1 MKKIFYGIAA
11 IAISFSSNFIAV
23 NSAQALEEGIYWGGG
38 SRYIS
43 IFKQA
48 NPKPNLTPNPQPSLT
63 TESDRY
69 CYSGFSAN
77 GTIIASL
84 NLKIPRYQTG
94 LDYEVY
100 TLQGVNNLAI
110 QQYAFKRDQITF
122 GKLVGRFVRE
132 GSVYKRDGDVSTER
146 SPELQ
151 KCLTSTKPYFK
162 QISAGRD
169 RR

>member
-1 MKKIFYGIAA
+1 MKKVLYGIAA
-11 IAISFSSNFIAV
+11 IALSFSSNLITV
-23 NSAQALEEGIYWGGG
+23 NSTQALEEGIYWGGG

-48 NPKPNLTPNPQPSLT
+48 NPNPTPNPT
-63 TESDRY
+63 DESDRF
-69 CYSGFSAN
+69 CYMGASPN
-77 GTIIASL
+77 GAMIASL

-94 LDYEVY
+94 IDYEVY

-110 QQYAFKRDQITF
+110 QQYAFKPDQITF

-132 GSVYKRDGDVSTER
+132 GLVYKRDGDVSIER

-151 KCLTSTKPYFK
+151 KCLNSTQPYFK
-162 QISAGRD
+162 QISSGRD

>member
-1 MKKIFYGIAA
+1 MKKVLYGIVA
-11 IAISFSSNFIAV
+11 IALSFSSNFIAAK
-23 NSAQALEEGIYWGGG
+23 SAQALEEGIYWGGG

-48 NPKPNLTPNPQPSLT
+48 NPTS
-63 TESDRY
+63 ESDRY
-69 CYSGFSAN
+69 CYSGSSPN
-77 GTIIASL
+77 GAMIASL
-84 NLKIPRYQTG
+84 NIKIPRYLTG

-100 TLQGVNNLAI
+100 TLQGVKNLAI

-132 GSVYKRDGDVSTER
+132 GSVYKREGNVSTER

-151 KCLTSTKPYFK
+151 ECLNSNKPYFK
-162 QISAGRD
+162 QISSGRD

>member
-11 IAISFSSNFIAV
+11 ITLSFSSNFIAAK
-23 NSAQALEEGIYWGGG
+23 SAQALEEGIYWGGG
-38 SRYIS
+38 SRYIT
-43 IFKQA
+43 IARKVTKEFGA
-48 NPKPNLTPNPQPSLT
+48 
-63 TESDRY
+63 RY
-69 CYSGFSAN
+69 CYSGSSSN
-77 GTIIASL
+77 GAMIASL

-94 LDYEVY
+94 IDYEVY
-100 TLQGVNNLAI
+100 TLDGAENDFAI

-132 GSVYKRDGDVSTER
+132 GIVYKREEDTRVKR

-151 KCLTSTKPYFK
+151 ECLKSNKPYFK
-162 QISAGRD
+162 QISSGRD

>member
-1 MKKIFYGIAA
+1 MKKVLYGIAA
-11 IAISFSSNFIAV
+11 ITLSFSSNFIAFK
-23 NSAQALEEGIYWGGG
+23 SAQALEEGIYWGGG

-43 IFKQA
+43 IFNQA
-48 NPKPNLTPNPQPSLT
+48 NPT
-63 TESDRY
+63 TESARY
-69 CYSGFSAN
+69 CYSGFSPN
-77 GTIIASL
+77 GAMIASL

-100 TLQGVNNLAI
+100 TLQGVKNLAI

-132 GSVYKRDGDVSTER
+132 GSVYKREGNVSTER

-151 KCLTSTKPYFK
+151 ECLTSTKPYFK
-162 QISAGRD
+162 QISSGRD

>member
-1 MKKIFYGIAA
+1 MKKVLYGIAA
-11 IAISFSSNFIAV
+11 IALSFSSNFITV

-48 NPKPNLTPNPQPSLT
+48 NPTS
-63 TESDRY
+63 ESDRY
-69 CYSGFSAN
+69 CYSGSSSN
-77 GTIIASL
+77 GVMIASL
-84 NLKIPRYQTG
+84 KLKIPRYQTG
-94 LDYEVY
+94 IDYEVY

-122 GKLVGRFVRE
+122 GKLVGRFVRD
-132 GSVYKRDGDVSTER
+132 GLVYKRDGDVSTER

-151 KCLTSTKPYFK
+151 ECLTSTKPYFK
-162 QISAGRD
+162 QILSGRD

>member
-1 MKKIFYGIAA
+1 MKKVLYGIAA
-11 IAISFSSNFIAV
+11 IALSFSSNFIAA

-48 NPKPNLTPNPQPSLT
+48 NPNPNLKPNPQTSLT
-63 TESDRY
+63 TESDRF
-69 CYSGFSAN
+69 CYSGSSPN
-77 GTIIASL
+77 GAMIASL

-132 GSVYKRDGDVSTER
+132 GSVYKREGNVSTER

-151 KCLTSTKPYFK
+151 ECLNSNKPYFK
-162 QISAGRD
+162 QISSGRD

>member
-1 MKKIFYGIAA
+1 MKQIFYAMTA
-11 IAISFSSNFIAV
+11 IALSFGSNFISV

-48 NPKPNLTPNPQPSLT
+48 NSTE
-63 TESDRY
+63 ESDRY
-69 CYSGFSAN
+69 CYSGSSPN
-77 GTIIASL
+77 GTMIASL
-84 NLKIPRYQTG
+84 KLKIPRYQTG
-94 LDYEVY
+94 IDYEVY

-110 QQYAFKRDQITF
+110 QQYAAKRDQITF

-132 GSVYKRDGDVSTER
+132 GLVYKRDGNVSAER

-151 KCLTSTKPYFK
+151 KCLNSTKPYFK
-162 QISAGRD
+162 QISSGRD

>member
-1 MKKIFYGIAA
+1 MKQVFYSIAA
-11 IAISFSSNFIAV
+11 IAFSFSSNFIAV

-48 NPKPNLTPNPQPSLT
+48 DPTGK
-63 TESDRY
+63 SDRV
-69 CYSGFSAN
+69 CYSGFSSN
-77 GTIIASL
+77 GAMIASL

-94 LDYEVY
+94 IDYEVY
-100 TLQGVNNLAI
+100 TLHGANNLAI

-132 GSVYKRDGDVSTER
+132 GLVYKREQDAEKER

-151 KCLTSTKPYFK
+151 ECLNSTKPYFK
-162 QISAGRD
+162 QILSGRD

>member
-1 MKKIFYGIAA
+1 MKKVLYGIAA
-11 IAISFSSNFIAV
+11 IAISFSSNFIAA

-38 SRYIS
+38 SRYITIS
-43 IFKQA
+43 RSVTKEFGA
-48 NPKPNLTPNPQPSLT
+48 
-63 TESDRY
+63 RY
-69 CYSGFSAN
+69 CYAGSSSN
-77 GTIIASL
+77 GAMIASL

-94 LDYEVY
+94 IDYEVY
-100 TLQGVNNLAI
+100 TLDGVENNLAI

-132 GSVYKRDGDVSTER
+132 GLVYKREGDTRVKR

-151 KCLTSTKPYFK
+151 ECLNSNKPYFK
-162 QISAGRD
+162 QITSGRD